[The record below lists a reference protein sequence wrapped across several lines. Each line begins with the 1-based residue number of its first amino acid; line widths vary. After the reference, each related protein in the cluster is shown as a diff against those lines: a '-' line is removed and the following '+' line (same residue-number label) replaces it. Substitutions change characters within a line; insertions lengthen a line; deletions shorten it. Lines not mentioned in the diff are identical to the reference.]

1 VIFYGGIAMEQNETR
16 KVYLK
21 PEIVHELELE
31 TKAGS
36 PLGSEDPFDLLR
48 FEQ

>member
-1 VIFYGGIAMEQNETR
+1 MDENETR
-16 KVYLK
+16 KVYVK
-21 PEIVHELELE
+21 PEIIHEMELE

-36 PLGSEDPFDLLR
+36 PAGSEDPFDLLG